1 MTGLRSLG
9 ATAANAGGL
18 LLAVVV
24 PILYLAIP
32 VKDKGG
38 YSGNLPLDRIAAHWV
53 GVAAIA
59 LLIIALVRGLGD
71 MRRYRRSP

>member
-24 PILYLAIP
+24 L
-32 VKDKGG
+32 
-38 YSGNLPLDRIAAHWV
+38 NF
-53 GVAAIA
+53 
-59 LLIIALVRGLGD
+59 LLIQAAPG
-71 MRRYRRSP
+71 